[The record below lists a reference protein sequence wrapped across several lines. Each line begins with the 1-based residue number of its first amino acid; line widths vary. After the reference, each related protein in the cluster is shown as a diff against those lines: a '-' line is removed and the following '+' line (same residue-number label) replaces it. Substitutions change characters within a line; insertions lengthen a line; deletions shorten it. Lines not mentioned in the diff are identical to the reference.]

1 MKLSR
6 STDGDEA
13 DGGAWLISHEVGES
27 MRDELSSSSPTLGAI
42 FVTELSTRKPE
53 TSNKSVKSKSVS
65 FIMVDNKVKNDF

>member
-42 FVTELSTRKPE
+42 FVTELRVSAAK
-53 TSNKSVKSKSVS
+53 NKQQVCK
-65 FIMVDNKVKNDF
+65 M